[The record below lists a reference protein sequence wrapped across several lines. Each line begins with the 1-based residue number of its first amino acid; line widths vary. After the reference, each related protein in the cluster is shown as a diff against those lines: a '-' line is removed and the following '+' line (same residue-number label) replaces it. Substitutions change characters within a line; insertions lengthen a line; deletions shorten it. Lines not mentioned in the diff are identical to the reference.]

1 MENQQFAK
9 VGAIRNKI
17 IFNENELLLHDSMV
31 IKEEAI
37 KAEKLPKAV

>member
-17 IFNENELLLHDSMV
+17 IFTENELLLHNSMV
-31 IKEEAI
+31 LKEEVI
-37 KAEKLPKAV
+37 KAEELPKNI